1 MMITM
6 KKTTSVSCD
15 LKGGKSMEN
24 ECCMIR
30 KKASGGSQGL
40 NRSRLKLAASIL
52 LCITACIIAF
62 NALVMRPA
70 EALASRKLSASASEL
85 LNSSVKEIMDEYG
98 GEFSC
103 FAVTKLNEDGSAVV
117 SMNTAAL
124 NLMASR
130 VLERAQSKI
139 AELSQAGI
147 SFPLG
152 SASGIAIL
160 NGVGP
165 TVRFGIDPVGEVRSK
180 LRSSF
185 QSAGVNQTRFSA
197 AIELEAQVEMLLLGR
212 AKSVSA
218 RIDAPIVDTV
228 IVGNVPA
235 AYTNV
240 ESLEDA
246 LNLIPTEAD

>member
-1 MMITM
+1 
-6 KKTTSVSCD
+6 
-15 LKGGKSMEN
+15 
-24 ECCMIR
+24 MIR
-30 KKASGGSQGL
+30 KKAPGGSKRQH
-40 NRSRLKLAASIL
+40 RPRLKLAACIL
-52 LCITACIIAF
+52 LCFAAVIIAF
-62 NALVMRPA
+62 NALAVRPA
-70 EALASRKLSASASEL
+70 EALASRKLSATASEL
-85 LNSSVKEIMDEYG
+85 LNLSVKEIMDEYG
-98 GEFSC
+98 GEFGC

-124 NLMASR
+124 NLVASR
-130 VLERAQSKI
+130 VLERAQAKF
-139 AELSQAGI
+139 AALTQEGI

-180 LRSSF
+180 LSSSF

-197 AIELEAQVEMLLLGR
+197 SIELEAQVEMLLLGG

-218 RIDAPIVDTV
+218 RIDAPIVDAV